1 MSSLQE
7 LNLIKGT
14 LSIPLPPLPHLKR
27 LLIDPTELL
36 TGHLSDHVL
45 LQSLQNTPNLE
56 ELRVLKVAVAML
68 DESLPLVVDL
78 PCLTHLSSDLLHLLG
93 ALTHF
98 TSLPGRIIR
107 EVGVTTQDEFLLTL
121 EGVHQSPY
129 PTPYRFELT
138 LKGPVDFQD
147 EISAILGV
155 VPMSKVSTLRLT
167 GIAPGT
173 IQPRRL
179 FERCGEVK
187 HLHLTACAVEVFS
200 GLKNANDSTLA
211 LPNLRTL
218 SVERCKFTYSNG
230 GRNSKLCKAMTSF
243 LEKRRRLNAVIEE
256 FSICACDITGSVIK
270 EFEELVDVEWDYQEV
285 EDED

>member
-1 MSSLQE
+1 
-7 LNLIKGT
+7 
-14 LSIPLPPLPHLKR
+14 
-27 LLIDPTELL
+27 
-36 TGHLSDHVL
+36 
-45 LQSLQNTPNLE
+45 
-56 ELRVLKVAVAML
+56 ML
-68 DESLPLVVDL
+68 DETLPLVVDL
-78 PCLTHLSSDLLHLLG
+78 PCLTHLSISGLTVLSSKLFESINYPKAANVNFQCQAFSTGSDLLHLLG

-129 PTPYRFELT
+129 PMPYRFELT

-147 EISAILGV
+147 EISDILGV
-155 VPMSKVSTLRLT
+155 VPMSKVSTLRLN

-218 SVERCKFTYSNG
+218 SVEQCKFTYSNG
-230 GRNSKLCKAMTSF
+230 GRNFKLCKAMTSF

-270 EFEELVDVEWDYQEV
+270 EFEEFVDVEWDYQEV